1 MTSGVSASGEPA
13 QFYWCL
19 RHNRVETEGN
29 ACAGVDRLGP
39 YATAQDAS
47 HALQQ
52 VAEREA
58 RLDAE
63 DARWKGETA

>member
-1 MTSGVSASGEPA
+1 
-13 QFYWCL
+13 
-19 RHNRVETEGN
+19 VETEGN